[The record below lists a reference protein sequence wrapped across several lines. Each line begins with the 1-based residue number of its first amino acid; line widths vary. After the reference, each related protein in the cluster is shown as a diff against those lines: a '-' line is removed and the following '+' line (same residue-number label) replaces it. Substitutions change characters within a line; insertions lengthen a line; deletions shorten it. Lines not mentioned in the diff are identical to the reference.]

1 MVSALEDAAWRA
13 AAARDDVTAVT
24 VILSAQEQAMGF
36 YERCGYTAVTGE
48 SYLDAGIPH
57 QDMARVVSR

>member
-13 AAARDDVTAVT
+13 AAARDDGAAVT

>member
-1 MVSALEDAAWRA
+1 VPRA
-13 AAARDDVTAVT
+13 RARPAVT

-36 YERCGYTAVTGE
+36 YARCGYTVLTGE